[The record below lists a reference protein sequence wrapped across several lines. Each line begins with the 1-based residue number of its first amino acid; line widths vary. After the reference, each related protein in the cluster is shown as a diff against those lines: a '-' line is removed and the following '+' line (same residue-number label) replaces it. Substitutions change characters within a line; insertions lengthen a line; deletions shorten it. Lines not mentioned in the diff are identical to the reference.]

1 MTITQQEAQWIEET
15 VEKLKTKWKP
25 VTERNVGKIP
35 YSSKDGV
42 FDDYSPKD
50 KVAWWTNGFWGGI
63 MWQMYT
69 LTGDDLYK
77 KSAKE
82 LEDKLDQV
90 LMDSPG
96 LDHDNGFKWLP
107 TSDADYRV
115 TRDQA
120 SYNRVIL
127 ADNNQA
133 GRFNLAGRFIRA
145 WNDWGEDDHRGWA
158 IIDCMMNLPLLYWA
172 SEVTGD
178 PRFSQIAQAHADTAM
193 KNFVRGDGS
202 VNHIVEFD
210 PDTGEMIRS
219 YGGQGYEVGSSWT
232 RGQAWGLYGFA
243 LSYIHTGKKEYLD
256 TSRKIAHYFISNT
269 PESGLI
275 PIDFRQPA
283 DCQREDSTAAAI
295 AACGLIEL
303 AKHTEGR
310 DSDLYKRE
318 ALRLLQALDQK
329 RSMWSPEVDPLLE
342 KCTVAYHEPSGHE
355 ITIIYGD
362 YYFIEAVMKLS
373 GQELFIW

>member
-1 MTITQQEAQWIEET
+1 MTITQQEAQWIQET

-107 TSDADYRV
+107 TAVADYRV

-120 SYNRVIL
+120 SYNRGIL
-127 ADNNQA
+127 AAN
-133 GRFNLAGRFIRA
+133 NLAGRF
-145 WNDWGEDDHRGWA
+145 N
-158 IIDCMMNLPLLYWA
+158 
-172 SEVTGD
+172 
-178 PRFSQIAQAHADTAM
+178 
-193 KNFVRGDGS
+193 
-202 VNHIVEFD
+202 
-210 PDTGEMIRS
+210 
-219 YGGQGYEVGSSWT
+219 
-232 RGQAWGLYGFA
+232 
-243 LSYIHTGKKEYLD
+243 
-256 TSRKIAHYFISNT
+256 
-269 PESGLI
+269 
-275 PIDFRQPA
+275 
-283 DCQREDSTAAAI
+283 
-295 AACGLIEL
+295 
-303 AKHTEGR
+303 
-310 DSDLYKRE
+310 
-318 ALRLLQALDQK
+318 
-329 RSMWSPEVDPLLE
+329 
-342 KCTVAYHEPSGHE
+342 
-355 ITIIYGD
+355 
-362 YYFIEAVMKLS
+362 
-373 GQELFIW
+373 